1 MLNKFIATTILL
13 SFSLSALSAIS
24 PGAQCQSAES
34 LNSEA
39 INLMRANDYAASE
52 KKFLEALNL
61 TANDALKETIHNNF
75 AVLYRR
81 MGNTAEAEKHEKLS
95 GKGVTTATPVPPAKE
110 SQKRPAQVSKSEVFT
125 PAIILSESQCAQM
138 DARYGSSALS
148 CASSTYPNGHF
159 RATDAVPSICYVAKD
174 PNHLYGTWSFKG
186 TDGSGMAEMDVSV
199 KMEFYRNESSVKL
212 ISQSC
217 TGFSAR
223 NTEKAKRMI
232 EAAKQD
238 QWQANENSR
247 IRAQRNHDEAMRSA
261 ADSADSNYAAERAN
275 YKRSQVFNDHWH
287 R

>member
-13 SFSLSALSAIS
+13 SFSLCALSAIS

-39 INLMRANDYAASE
+39 INLMRSNDHAASE

-61 TANDALKETIHNNF
+61 TANDALKGTIHNNF

-81 MGNTAEAEKHEKLS
+81 MGNVAEAEKHEKLA
-95 GKGVTTATPVPPAKE
+95 GKGATTAAPVQPAPA
-110 SQKRPAQVSKSEVFT
+110 SPKRTAQVRTTEVFT
-125 PAIILSESQCAQM
+125 PALFLTDSQCAQM
-138 DARYGSSALS
+138 DARFGSSALS
-148 CASSTYPNGHF
+148 CASNTYPNAHF
-159 RATDAVPSICYVAKD
+159 RATYSVPSICYVAKD
-174 PNHLYGTWSFKG
+174 PNQLYGTWSFKG
-186 TDGSGMAEMDVSV
+186 TDSSGLAEMDVSV

-217 TGFSAR
+217 TGFAAR
-223 NTEKAKRMI
+223 NTDKAKRML

-238 QWQANENSR
+238 QWEASENSR
-247 IRAQRNHDEAMRSA
+247 IRAQRSHEEAMRSA
-261 ADSADSNYAAERAN
+261 AGSANDSYAAERAN